1 MSNAKH
7 INALKSTSEALIKI
21 RKELKPFVKLLD
33 SDDTEQRAQ
42 AQAVVALSLGTVRYI
57 GARIRGKDEGRKQE
71 DPLRQELNQI
81 RSVLV
86 QIERKRKNKEENDSQ
101 MEPSPKKESKQTGP
115 ITTVTNEKDILSTSN
130 KKVKVQKS

>member
-33 SDDTEQRAQ
+33 SDDAEQRAQ

-57 GARIRGKDEGRKQE
+57 GARIRGKDEGTKQD

-81 RSVLV
+81 RNVLV
-86 QIERKRKNKEENDSQ
+86 QIERKRKSREENDSQ
-101 MEPSPKKESKQTGP
+101 IEPLPKKESKQTGP
-115 ITTVTNEKDILSTSN
+115 TTTVTNEKATLSTPN
-130 KKVKVQKS
+130 KRMKVKKR

>member
-57 GARIRGKDEGRKQE
+57 GARIRGKDEGRKQD

-86 QIERKRKNKEENDSQ
+86 QIERKRKSREENDSQ
-101 MEPSPKKESKQTGP
+101 MEASPEKESKQTGP
-115 ITTVTNEKDILSTSN
+115 ITTVMNEKDILSTSN
-130 KKVKVQKS
+130 KKVKV